1 MITGRV
7 TQRYEAAIPVV
18 LRGRNQAIS
27 RVVCVIDTGFDGCLC
42 LPPEDVA
49 ALGLT
54 LKGAQPVVL
63 GDGSEAELLSYEVEV
78 EWHGQLFL
86 VSALRAESVPLVGMA
101 MLRGSKVTMEVVT
114 HGGVRVEPMPEP

>member
-42 LPPEDVA
+42 LPPEEVT
-49 ALGLT
+49 ALGLKQ
-54 LKGAQPVVL
+54 KGAQPVVL
-63 GDGSEAELLSYEVEV
+63 GDGSEAELFSYEVAV

-86 VSALRAESVPLVGMA
+86 VAALGTQGVPLVGMA
-101 MLRGSKVTMEVVT
+101 MLRGSRVTMDIVAD
-114 HGGVRVEPMPEP
+114 GPVRVEPVRSP